1 MWNFQDTSEARKQ
14 SIISAF
20 SNYMTVSLSG
30 LQINIG
36 FFLKLVESKGQ
47 RYINIWVIPHIAQY
61 LRRKE
66 LLFLIKK
73 RHLQYL
79 IFRSSRSQMFFKI
92 GVLKNFANFTA
103 KHLCWSI
110 FFIKL
115 QAWRA
120 ATLLKRDSNT
130 GVIL

>member
-20 SNYMTVSLSG
+20 SIYMTVSLSG

-103 KHLCWSI
+103 KHLCWST

>member
-20 SNYMTVSLSG
+20 SIYMTVSLSG

-103 KHLCWSI
+103 KHLCWST

-115 QAWRA
+115 LAWRA

>member
-1 MWNFQDTSEARKQ
+1 MWNFQDTFETRKQ

-20 SNYMTVSLSG
+20 SICMTVPLSG
-30 LQINIG
+30 LQLNIG
-36 FFLKLVESKGQ
+36 LFFEMVECKGQ

-66 LLFLIKK
+66 ILFLIKK

-92 GVLKNFANFTA
+92 GVLKNFANFTV

-115 QAWRA
+115 QAWMA

>member
-20 SNYMTVSLSG
+20 SIYMTVSLSG

-103 KHLCWSI
+103 KHLCWST

-120 ATLLKRDSNT
+120 AALLKRDSNT

>member
-1 MWNFQDTSEARKQ
+1 MWNFQDTFETRKQ

-20 SNYMTVSLSG
+20 SICMTVPLSG

-36 FFLKLVESKGQ
+36 FFLEMVESKGQ

-66 LLFLIKK
+66 ILFLIKK

-79 IFRSSRSQMFFKI
+79 IFRSSRSQMIFKI
-92 GVLKNFANFTA
+92 GVLKNFANFTV

-115 QAWRA
+115 QAWMA